1 LAEALKG
8 NSILKVL
15 DIGGN
20 NISPEGIKVL
30 LVCIYL
36 RVCILLLMCS
46 WQRH

>member
-1 LAEALKG
+1 LKG
-8 NSILKVL
+8 NSSLKVL

-20 NISPEGIKVL
+20 NISPEGITLL

-36 RVCILLLMCS
+36 LVCILLMLRS